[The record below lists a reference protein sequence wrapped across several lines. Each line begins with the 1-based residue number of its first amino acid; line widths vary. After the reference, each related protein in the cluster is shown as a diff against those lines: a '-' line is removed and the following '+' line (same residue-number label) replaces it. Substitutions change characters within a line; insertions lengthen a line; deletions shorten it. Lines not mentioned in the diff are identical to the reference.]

1 MKLNHKPPLAT
12 AIVLAVTGLATSLQL
27 ASPRLLALLERTP
40 DALARHQWW
49 RLVTPLFVHADGLRQ
64 IAFNFTAI
72 LIVGVIVERIF
83 GSRLWLLIYFVSGIV
98 GEIAGFAWQPQGAGA
113 SVAGAGLLGALAAWL
128 LLINKRPQ
136 AIFGAA
142 VILLG
147 AISLTTIRDLHGPPI
162 LTGACIAATSF
173 WLRKQ

>member
-1 MKLNHKPPLAT
+1 MKLNNKPPLT
-12 AIVLAVTGLATSLQL
+12 TILVLAITGLTTSLQL
-27 ASPRLLALLERTP
+27 ASPRILALLERVP

-98 GEIAGFAWQPQGAGA
+98 GEIAGFVWQPQGAGA

-147 AISLTTIRDLHGPPI
+147 AIALTAIRDLHGPPI
-162 LTGACIAATSF
+162 LTGACIAAAAF

>member
-1 MKLNHKPPLAT
+1 MNKPPLAT
-12 AIVLAVTGLATSLQL
+12 LIVLAITGLTTSLQL
-27 ASPRLLALLERTP
+27 VSPRILALLERVP
-40 DALARHQWW
+40 GALARHQWW
-49 RLVTPLFVHADGLRQ
+49 RLVTPLFVHADGFRQ

-98 GEIAGFAWQPQGAGA
+98 GEIAGLAWQPQGAGA

-147 AISLTTIRDLHGPPI
+147 AIALTATRDLHGPPI
-162 LTGACIAATSF
+162 LTGACSAAAWF
-173 WLRKQ
+173 WRRKQ